1 MRALRSYSRPGN
13 IRQLEHE
20 VERAVIL
27 SDEGGLVGLDELS
40 DALVGDRPAPESAA
54 ELPQGQL
61 KDVMG
66 ILEERVISDVLRNME
81 TIELEQ
87 QNLLASVGKPSG
99 SSLLAGEIVI
109 WMMHVV
115 SANLRLSSVTFC
127 T

>member
-1 MRALRSYSRPGN
+1 MRALRTYSWPGN

-66 ILEERVISDVLRNME
+66 ILEERVIRRCLEEHGDNRTRAAESLGISRQALQVKLARWRDRNLDD
-81 TIELEQ
+81 T
-87 QNLLASVGKPSG
+87 
-99 SSLLAGEIVI
+99 
-109 WMMHVV
+109 
-115 SANLRLSSVTFC
+115 
-127 T
+127 